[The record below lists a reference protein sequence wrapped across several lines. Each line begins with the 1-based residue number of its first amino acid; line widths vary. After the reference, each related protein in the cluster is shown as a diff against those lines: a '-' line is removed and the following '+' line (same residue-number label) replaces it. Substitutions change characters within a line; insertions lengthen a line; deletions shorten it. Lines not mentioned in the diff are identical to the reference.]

1 MYHAFGT
8 AAYLT
13 LSRAFEYL
21 FNALCFSLRL
31 SLAVL
36 KAVLTGFCNFASVI
50 EAELGSAFINYNSIL
65 AVRTNDKRL
74 LRHRGKGS
82 GAGRVLE
89 LTILYVVP
97 GFFQEVNNRLDVIR
111 ALRAL
116 GPIPKAL
123 VLLLQQF
130 HHDMRR

>member
-1 MYHAFGT
+1 MEHNNIQLYTYHAFGT

-50 EAELGSAFINYNSIL
+50 EAELGSASINYNNIL
-65 AVRTNDKRL
+65 ALRTMT
-74 LRHRGKGS
+74 RGCFAIKGREEWQ
-82 GAGRVLE
+82 AAECL
-89 LTILYVVP
+89 
-97 GFFQEVNNRLDVIR
+97 N
-111 ALRAL
+111 
-116 GPIPKAL
+116 
-123 VLLLQQF
+123 
-130 HHDMRR
+130 